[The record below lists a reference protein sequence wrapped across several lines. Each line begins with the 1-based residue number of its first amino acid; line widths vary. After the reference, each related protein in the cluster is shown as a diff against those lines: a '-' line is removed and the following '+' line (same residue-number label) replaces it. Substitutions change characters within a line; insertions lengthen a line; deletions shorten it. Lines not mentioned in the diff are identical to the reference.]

1 MEKAKLNGVT
11 LEYEVKGSGEP
22 VLLITG
28 AHMAAGYL
36 PFLSQ
41 RGLTDRYRLIRYH
54 KRGLAGSTHTAP
66 PVSFADHAADAAGL
80 LDHLRISHTH
90 VVGHSS
96 GGAIALQLAL
106 DRPQTVHTLVL
117 LEPAMLTVPSAAAF
131 FAKAGPSVD
140 AYAAGD
146 HAAAVAIF
154 LSAVSGL
161 DWETCRSVIEEHVPG
176 GVSQA
181 IEDADTFFSIELPAL
196 MNWTLTPEQAG
207 TIAQPVLSVLGTRT
221 EPLFV
226 EAAELLRRWLPRVEN
241 CTIDGLGHLLHMQRT
256 EPVAHR
262 IVEFLGRHPMNG
274 ADIHDDRSS
283 YLGRR
288 PVATSML

>member
-1 MEKAKLNGVT
+1 MEKANVNGVT

-36 PFLSQ
+36 PLLSQ
-41 RGLTDRYRLIRYH
+41 RALTDRYRLIRYH

-66 PVSFADHAADAAGL
+66 PVSIADHAADAAGL
-80 LDHLRISHTH
+80 LDHLRVELAH

-96 GGAIALQLAL
+96 GGTIALQLAL
-106 DRPQTVHTLVL
+106 DRPETVHSLML
-117 LEPAMLTVPSAAAF
+117 LEPAMLMTPSAEAF
-131 FAKAGPSVD
+131 FAKVGPSVN

-176 GVSQA
+176 GVGQA
-181 IEDADTFFSIELPAL
+181 IEDADTFFGIELPAL
-196 MNWTLTPEQAG
+196 TNWTLTAEQAG
-207 TIAQPVLSVLGTRT
+207 TIGQPVLSVVGART

-226 EAAELLRRWLPRVEN
+226 EAVELLRRWLPRAED
-241 CTIDGLGHLLHMQRT
+241 CTIEGLGHLLHMQRT
-256 EPVAHR
+256 EPVAHCL
-262 IVEFLGRHPMNG
+262 VKFLGHHPMIG
-274 ADIHDDRSS
+274 ATSF
-283 YLGRR
+283 GRT
-288 PVATSML
+288 PAVTSML

>member
-1 MEKAKLNGVT
+1 
-11 LEYEVKGSGEP
+11 
-22 VLLITG
+22 
-28 AHMAAGYL
+28 MAAGYL

-41 RGLTDRYRLIRYH
+41 RALTDRYRLIRYH

-66 PVSFADHAADAAGL
+66 PVSLADHAADAAGL
-80 LDHLRISHTH
+80 LDHLGVGRAH

-96 GGAIALQLAL
+96 GGTIALQLAL
-106 DRPQTVHTLVL
+106 DRPETVHTLIL
-117 LEPAMLTVPSAAAF
+117 LEPAMLTVASAEAF

-146 HAAAVAIF
+146 HAAAVSTF

-176 GVSQA
+176 GVAQA

-196 MNWTLTPEQAG
+196 KNWTLTREQAD
-207 TIAQPVLSVLGTRT
+207 TIAQPVLSVMGTRT

-226 EAAELLRRWLPRVEN
+226 EAAELLRRWLPRVED
-241 CTIDGLGHLLHMQRT
+241 CTIEGLGHLLHMQRT
-256 EPVAHR
+256 EPVAHCT
-262 IVEFLGRHPMNG
+262 VEFLGRHPMTG
-274 ADIHDDRSS
+274 ATS
-283 YLGRR
+283 LGRR
-288 PVATSML
+288 PAVTSMR